1 LRANLVSKLQLPV
14 FALLKQLSF
23 IQSLQLNKTGL
34 SNISLLLN
42 HFCCNDSWPGNRHKF
57 AAQNINV
64 QDMYEKMWNRDFI
77 LLTLSNFFM
86 CITYYALISALPVY
100 LVNELHAGKSQV
112 GLVLAA
118 YTIASVI
125 IRPFS
130 GFALDKFGRR
140 TVFLIALVFY
150 TGLLGG
156 YLIAL
161 SIAALIV
168 LRFAQ
173 GLTWGVTTISGS
185 TIAVDI
191 IPTAQRGEGI
201 GYFALSTTMGM
212 SVGPVVGAFIIHHG
226 GYSELF
232 LSALFISLA
241 SLILAYLIRLP
252 KKLTTGRSI
261 EFSVDNLFHR
271 KSILPSINLL
281 IIMTTYGGLLS
292 FIALFGREIG
302 IENTSLFFL
311 IFAAGIAISRVTA
324 GKTFDRKGPQG
335 ILTFCLGL
343 LIVGFPWLALG
354 HNALA
359 FYTSA
364 LIIGFGIGVVFPTFQ
379 TIVNNLANNG
389 NRGAANSTLYTAL
402 DLGMG
407 LGMIVSGL
415 IAQYLSI
422 AAVFLISTVICI
434 VGLVFFR
441 WKVIGYY
448 NQNIE

>member
-1 LRANLVSKLQLPV
+1 
-14 FALLKQLSF
+14 
-23 IQSLQLNKTGL
+23 
-34 SNISLLLN
+34 
-42 HFCCNDSWPGNRHKF
+42 
-57 AAQNINV
+57 
-64 QDMYEKMWNRDFI
+64 MYEKMWNRDFI

-86 CITYYALISALPVY
+86 CITYYALISSLPIY
-100 LVNELHAGKSQV
+100 LDSELHAGKSQV
-112 GLVLAA
+112 GIVLAA
-118 YTIASVI
+118 YTIASVM

-140 TVFLIALVFY
+140 TVFLLALVLY
-150 TGLLGG
+150 TCLFVG

-161 SIAALIV
+161 SIVALIF

-191 IPTAQRGEGI
+191 IPTDHRGEGI

-212 SVGPVVGAFIIHHG
+212 SVGPVVGSLIIHHG
-226 GYSELF
+226 GYLELF
-232 LSALFISLA
+232 LSALFISFV
-241 SLILAYLIRLP
+241 SLVLAYAIRLP
-252 KKLTTGRSI
+252 KKLTTGREI

-302 IENTSLFFL
+302 IENTSYFFL
-311 IFAAGIAISRVTA
+311 IFAAGIAFSRLTA
-324 GKTFDRKGPQG
+324 GKTFDQKGPRG
-335 ILTFCLGL
+335 ILTLCLSL
-343 LIVGFPWLALG
+343 LIISFPWLALG
-354 HNALA
+354 HNAVA
-359 FYTSA
+359 FYSSA

-379 TIVNNLANNG
+379 TIVNNLANTG

-407 LGMIVSGL
+407 LGMIAAGL
-415 IAQYLSI
+415 IAQYFSI
-422 AAVFLISTVICI
+422 SAVFLISSVICLI
-434 VGLVFFR
+434 GLAFFR
-441 WKVIGYY
+441 LKVIGYY
-448 NQNIE
+448 NRNHQGN

>member
-1 LRANLVSKLQLPV
+1 
-14 FALLKQLSF
+14 
-23 IQSLQLNKTGL
+23 
-34 SNISLLLN
+34 
-42 HFCCNDSWPGNRHKF
+42 
-57 AAQNINV
+57 
-64 QDMYEKMWNRDFI
+64 MYEKMWNRDFI
-77 LLTLSNFFM
+77 LLTFSNFFM

-140 TVFLIALVFY
+140 TVFLIALIIY
-150 TGLLGG
+150 TGLFVG
-156 YLIAL
+156 YLIAIG
-161 SIAALIV
+161 IAALIF

-232 LSALFISLA
+232 FSALFISLA

-252 KKLTTGRSI
+252 KRLTTKRDI
-261 EFSVDNLFHR
+261 EFNIHNLFHK
-271 KSILPSINLL
+271 KSVLPSINLL
-281 IIMTTYGGLLS
+281 VIMTTYGGLLS

-311 IFAAGIAISRVTA
+311 IFAIGIASSRITA

-335 ILTFCLGL
+335 ILTLCLSL
-343 LIVGFPWLALG
+343 MIVGFPWLAWG
-354 HNALA
+354 HNLLA
-359 FYTSA
+359 FYSSA

-379 TIVNNLANNG
+379 TIVNNLANSE

-415 IAQYLSI
+415 IAQYFSI
-422 AAVFLISTVICI
+422 AAVFLISSLVCAA
-434 VGLVFFR
+434 GLVFFR
-441 WKVIGYY
+441 LKVIGFY

>member
-1 LRANLVSKLQLPV
+1 
-14 FALLKQLSF
+14 
-23 IQSLQLNKTGL
+23 
-34 SNISLLLN
+34 
-42 HFCCNDSWPGNRHKF
+42 
-57 AAQNINV
+57 
-64 QDMYEKMWNRDFI
+64 MYEKMWNRDFI

-118 YTIASVI
+118 YTIASVM

-130 GFALDKFGRR
+130 GFALDRFGRR
-140 TVFLIALVFY
+140 TIFLLALIFY
-150 TGLLGG
+150 TGLLAG
-156 YLIAL
+156 YLVAF
-161 SIAALIV
+161 SIVALIC

-201 GYFALSTTMGM
+201 GYFSLSTTMGM

-226 GYSELF
+226 GYAELF
-232 LSALFISLA
+232 LSTLFISLA
-241 SLILAYLIRLP
+241 SLIFAYSIRLP
-252 KKLTTGRSI
+252 RKLTEKREI

-271 KSILPSINLL
+271 KSILPSLNLL

-302 IENTSLFFL
+302 IENTSMFFL
-311 IFAAGIAISRVTA
+311 IFAAGIAFSRITA
-324 GKTFDRKGPQG
+324 GKTFDQKGPLG
-335 ILTFCLGL
+335 ILTLCLSL

-354 HNALA
+354 HNAIA
-359 FYTSA
+359 FYSSA

-379 TIVNNLANNG
+379 TIVNNLADGG

-422 AAVFLISTVICI
+422 AAVFLISALVC
-434 VGLVFFR
+434 VAGLAFFR
-441 WKVIGYY
+441 LKVIGFY
-448 NQNIE
+448 NRNTKQYAIAPTQNDNTEM